1 MVVSRKLCSLF
12 PSEDMAQE
20 CSDRGSGFLNVGTV
34 SEQLLRTLLTTSGMK
49 AAVKNCLK
57 NLLSD
62 GETGTMEDTY

>member
-1 MVVSRKLCSLF
+1 
-12 PSEDMAQE
+12 MAQE